1 LQLGAASILADVP
14 VPSINDLVDQIAD
27 VIDFFQVAFQTF
39 VSYVYHIYILS
50 KNGPVLV
57 LMKI

>member
-1 LQLGAASILADVP
+1 VP